1 MQLYMGGH
9 LDISIGKQSSHLSI
23 SLAWSE
29 ENKEATEIGVE
40 WTEGQ
45 VVRNKPKGQP
55 LLE

>member
-1 MQLYMGGH
+1 MQLYVGRH

-45 VVRNKPKGQP
+45 VVRNKPKG
-55 LLE
+55 